1 MHFLIFFPLNLFHS
15 TGKKWRSL
23 TIQDRRPFVEEAEHL
38 RVVHM
43 AEHPNYKYRPR
54 RRKHTKTRTGGTVAN
69 QSNTSTSGG
78 SSATPATPS
87 VATSDHFDDRNS
99 PYQNNTYFNAT
110 HHQLANSNSNSLHTP
125 ESSPTQS
132 PEPRA
137 GKSEKPLCKL
147 ESKIDENLPPLP
159 TPEMS
164 PLELSEKKMHDSYLD
179 YSGQCKSLKL
189 LGYARSV
196 SGENVL
202 MMDGVAVSS
211 SSEGGLTYALVSN
224 NNNNNS
230 IKREY
235 YGSEADSLATKP
247 PNSLNKYYEGAS
259 GGNGRYLNSNHPNSV
274 PMVTTTIVPG
284 KGSMY
289 VTCSNRGILDQG
301 HTVKGT
307 YFPPLPTS
315 QDHQN
320 LGTTTMSSSI
330 SNSTGDLN
338 YATGAGMPMA
348 HQQQHHHHIQ
358 QNSHHPQLNN
368 NNNPLIKNHNSGP
381 LNGIID
387 STTYYNGNYQTP
399 SPNSYYKEYSY
410 PMGEPGGVTNGRNA
424 GVQGG
429 EETQK
434 ELDKYLIDSNHNYH
448 DYESYN
454 TAYST
459 HYSVPGHGILTTTG
473 APMAHNPQMLPDYYQ
488 TYMTAAAVQQSPSNL
503 SLGASQTTSP
513 IIKMEHQLPYQT
525 AHQVGLPP
533 IHSHLA
539 PTMAAISASAGPAG
553 ATEQPIMTDDFS
565 NILAGVRKTCY
576 SN

>member
-1 MHFLIFFPLNLFHS
+1 
-15 TGKKWRSL
+15 
-23 TIQDRRPFVEEAEHL
+23 
-38 RVVHM
+38 M

-54 RRKHTKTRTGGTVAN
+54 RRKHTKARAGGPVAATTP
-69 QSNTSTSGG
+69 SNSSTSGA
-78 SSATPATPS
+78 SSTTAAAPTPP
-87 VATSDHFDDRNS
+87 VASSDHYDDRIS
-99 PYQNNTYFNAT
+99 PYQNNGYFNNNNNHNH
-110 HHQLANSNSNSLHTP
+110 HHQLGNSNSNSLHTP

-132 PEPRA
+132 PEPITK
-137 GKSEKPLCKL
+137 GKGLKSHSKMDAKRE
-147 ESKIDENLPPLP
+147 ESLPALP

-164 PLELSEKKMHDSYLD
+164 PLELSEKKLHESYLD

-189 LGYARSV
+189 HGYSRS
-196 SGENVL
+196 GDNVL
-202 MMDGVAVSS
+202 MMDGVAVS
-211 SSEGGLTYALVSN
+211 EGGHTSSTYALASSHN
-224 NNNNNS
+224 HNNNNS

-235 YGSEADSLATKP
+235 YASEADSMAAKP
-247 PNSLNKYYEGAS
+247 PMSLSKYYDAS
-259 GGNGRYLNSNHPNSV
+259 ASNNGRYLSSNSGSV

-330 SNSTGDLN
+330 SNSGAGLN
-338 YATGAGMPMA
+338 YTSGVIMGNQ
-348 HQQQHHHHIQ
+348 HQHHHHHHQ
-358 QNSHHPQLNN
+358 QMQLHSHHVQQQHSNSNNNSSNNNN

-381 LNGIID
+381 SNGQMD
-387 STTYYNGNYQTP
+387 SSAYYNNGSYQTP
-399 SPNSYYKEYSY
+399 SPVAYYKEYAY
-410 PMGEPGGVTNGRNA
+410 PGGESGPGQMGSNA
-424 GVQGG
+424 AAG
-429 EETQK
+429 EEAQK

-454 TAYST
+454 AAYST

-473 APMAHNPQMLPDYYQ
+473 APSAGTAHLMATAHNPQMLPDYYQ
-488 TYMTAAAVQQSPSNL
+488 TYMTAAAVQQSPSHV
-503 SLGASQTTSP
+503 SMGGSP
-513 IIKMEHQLPYQT
+513 TQPSIIKMEHQSPYQ
-525 AHQVGLPP
+525 HVGLPP
-533 IHSHLA
+533 LQAHLTPSLA
-539 PTMAAISASAGPAG
+539 PAGGGPAG
-553 ATEQPIMTDDFS
+553 TTEQPILTDDFS